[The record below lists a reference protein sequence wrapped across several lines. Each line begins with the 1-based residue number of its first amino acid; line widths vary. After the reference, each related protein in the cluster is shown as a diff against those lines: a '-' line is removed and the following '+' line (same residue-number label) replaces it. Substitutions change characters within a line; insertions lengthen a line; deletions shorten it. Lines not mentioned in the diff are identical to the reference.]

1 MNTNNHTDTKRYVV
15 AQFIVTKYNDGTEA
29 WHEIDMK
36 KLRARARE
44 TAKSQTRDEQG
55 RFVSQRVTPDHM
67 VTCPKCGTKIR
78 VGKKL
83 G

>member
-1 MNTNNHTDTKRYVV
+1 MSTNNTDTKRYVV

-29 WHEIDMK
+29 WHEINLAK
-36 KLRARARE
+36 RSARARE
-44 TAKSQTRDEQG
+44 TAKSQTRDDRG